1 MSNVFR
7 SQNTVSENGRTRQ
20 IGIRNLNVP
29 PGVDVDLKLSLE
41 KVYIERDRIMNEA
54 NREIDEE
61 KHSIETMRNTAM
73 ENILSMREAW
83 IEEKQTLEQQAY
95 EEGFQVG
102 HDEGRSKAISDMTSS
117 IQLAN
122 ETTDLSFENATE
134 YIVSQERVILELA
147 MRTAE
152 RIIGQTIEEDEDRFL
167 SVVRRAIKESRE
179 MKEIKLYVS
188 IEYFKLISDNRA
200 ELASIFPPDVPFL
213 IFANEDFD
221 STECYIESN
230 HGRMVVSVD
239 EQLNELREQLIEIM
253 ESGD

>member
-7 SQNTVSENGRTRQ
+7 SQNTVSEKGRTRQ
-20 IGIRNLNVP
+20 IGIRNLNVI
-29 PGVDVDLKLSLE
+29 PGGDVDLKLSLE

-213 IFANEDFD
+213 IFANEEFD
-221 STECYIESN
+221 STVCYIESN